1 MKPASIATV
10 LFYTLTVTACS
21 VVAVGWVWGI
31 VANVLRG

>member
-10 LFYTLTVTACS
+10 MFYILTVTACS
-21 VVAVGWVWGI
+21 VVAVGWVWCI